1 MGWEELIDSL
11 DELETEREYD
21 GYFCSVKDAVI
32 ILVLGSLCDLRNI
45 KRIHEWA
52 ETEHIREYL
61 KTNFNI
67 QRVPCYWWLL
77 SLLAI
82 VTPESLNRCMMTWVS
97 GITPGLVGKIEEEE
111 KKKGKA
117 PKKTT
122 LPLDGKEIRSTEK
135 MDAYGN
141 PLHIVSAHISE
152 LKMTLAQETVAG
164 KSNEIPAV
172 QRLIK
177 SLEIEGYMVVADA
190 LNCQIET
197 AQAVLNKKADYLLSA
212 KDNQL
217 TLKTDIEEYVQ
228 DEDLRSKMDRA
239 QTKENGHGRKE
250 VRAAFTTDDV
260 SWGPGGRE
268 WPGLKCV
275 GAVHTKF
282 ETKGRKSE
290 EWHYYIS
297 SRNLTAEELLH
308 HARLEWS
315 VETMHWLL
323 DVHFGEDGCRI
334 QTKTAQQN
342 LNMVRKL
349 ALNIM
354 RIYKQDSKS
363 KEPLT
368 ALMFKSLMNPNHLQR
383 ILGKN

>member
-11 DELETEREYD
+11 DGLETEREYD

-32 ILVLGSLCDLRNI
+32 ILVLGSLCDLRNT

-97 GITPGLVGKIEEEE
+97 GIAPGLVGKIGEEE

-122 LPLDGKEIRSTEK
+122 LSLDGKEIRSTEK

-197 AQAVLNKKADYLLSA
+197 AQAVLDKKADYLLSA

-228 DEDLRSKMDRA
+228 DENLRSKMDRA

-250 VRAAFTTDDV
+250 VRTAFTTDDV

-275 GAVHTKF
+275 GAVHTEF
-282 ETKGRKSE
+282 ETKGGKSE